1 MNILKSILIGLL
13 PIVMTIVGVLVMVYG
28 EIDDSPGLWL
38 IGLVIIV
45 TASLYNIN
53 RNQIKKSN

>member
-38 IGLVIIV
+38 IGLVFIV